1 MYHHNYTKIERS
13 MSLFGE
19 TNNRVLYVK
28 LFTDIKLFAADIKK
42 YVLPRNSII

>member
-1 MYHHNYTKIERS
+1 

-42 YVLPRNSII
+42 YVLHRKSII